1 MQKTT
6 ILEMNRLTVDEF
18 HKAEKMPL
26 VVVLDDV
33 RSLYNVG
40 SVFRTADAFRVKAIY
55 LCGITATPEQVKA
68 DDGVTII
75 KDCTLKAAQEI
86 HKTALGAE
94 ESVEWRY
101 FKTAEEAVK
110 SLKNDGF
117 TVLAVEQAHGSTM
130 LGDFKPEWED
140 DTQGRQYAVVLGNE
154 VKGVH
159 QEVIDLCHGCLEI
172 PQYGTKHSLNVSV
185 TGGIIIWHFACAYTN
200 ISV

>member
-26 VVVLDDV
+26 VFVLDDV

-68 DDGVTII
+68 GDGVTII